1 MQFKKLKLHSF
12 LLVYG
17 NHFSIPNKFIML
29 NMNVKCATEHL
40 LFIKQFYK
48 L

>member
-1 MQFKKLKLHSF
+1 M
-12 LLVYG
+12 VII
-17 NHFSIPNKFIML
+17 SIPNKFIML